1 MPNPARNLSRIL
13 CVMLATQGVV
23 TAAPAT
29 QPAQLPVKSVTLYT
43 SGVGF
48 FQHAGDVTGDGGV
61 TLTFK
66 TGQINDVIKS
76 LVVTS
81 DGGEI
86 RGVQYPSQDPLE
98 KTLKTFQID
107 LTQDPSLA
115 ELFKQ
120 LRGAKVTVE
129 LSGDKREGT
138 VLGVEKRTVPG
149 TPTSP
154 AREAAVLTLFDGASV
169 SQVEL
174 DQVRSIKLDDPTL
187 QGELT
192 RALAAV
198 AAGRDEDKKPVTVLH
213 SGGANQHLRLGY
225 VVETPVWKTA
235 YRLLMKDP
243 SPADTTGDKK
253 GKPATQQSEDR
264 LQGWAVVENQT
275 DADWNDVR
283 LSLVSGRPISF
294 VMNLYEPLYLE
305 RPTVE
310 LNLFKGLRPQLY
322 QEGMQN
328 HAFAGNRA
336 DKSSSLARARGI
348 AGGGVAPAAAA
359 PMEARYG
366 LAADEPGV
374 TANMN
379 FFADGAMKS
388 PAITAKLGTL
398 FQYTIEHVSLPRRQ
412 SSLVPIV
419 TDAVGVEAV
428 SIYNETVLPRNP
440 LTGAMVTNTTGKLLP
455 QGPVT
460 VYNSG
465 GYAGDAQIEDLPA
478 GEKRLLSFGVDLQT
492 LVDVKA
498 DSVGK
503 IVGAKIVK
511 GVLLVSVRQ
520 SQAKTYAVQNKA
532 ERDATVIVEHPL
544 YQGWDLVETSEP
556 MEKTDQR
563 YRFKLA
569 VAKGKTETLKVTQQQ
584 VQEQRIE
591 IIHDD
596 VTALM
601 MRSQQME
608 LPQKVRDALAKVIE
622 KRQALAELD
631 RQSQEKAAAATAI
644 GTEQQRLR
652 ENMKVVDKNG
662 PYYTRLLNK
671 LNEQESRIETLQKDK
686 DDLDAKAKSAREE
699 LEKSLDGLNVE

>member
-1 MPNPARNLSRIL
+1 MPNPDRSIPRML
-13 CVMLATQGVV
+13 CLMLATAGVV

-48 FQHAGDVTGDGGV
+48 FQHAGDVNGDGGV

-76 LVVTS
+76 LVVTN
-81 DGGEI
+81 DNGEI

-107 LTQDPSLA
+107 LTEDPSLA
-115 ELFKQ
+115 QLFKQ

-129 LSGDKREGT
+129 LLGEKREGT

-149 TPTSP
+149 TPTSQP
-154 AREAAVLTLFDGASV
+154 RESAVLTLFDGASV

-174 DQVRSIKLDDPTL
+174 EQVRSVKLDDPTL

-192 RALAAV
+192 KALAAV

-235 YRLLMKDP
+235 YRLLMKDS
-243 SPADTTGDKK
+243 SPADKSKPTTQPG
-253 GKPATQQSEDR
+253 EDR

-310 LNLFKGLRPQLY
+310 LNLFKGLRPQVY
-322 QEGMQN
+322 QEGMQAPN
-328 HAFAGNRA
+328 FQLNGAV
-336 DKSSSLARARGI
+336 
-348 AGGGVAPAAAA
+348 GGGGAVAAMSKASTARRMNQRMQLEAPAPAAA
-359 PMEARYG
+359 EV
-366 LAADEPGV
+366 AADARFDASYFASNAV
-374 TANMN
+374 T
-379 FFADGAMKS
+379 S

-398 FQYTIEHVSLPRRQ
+398 FQYTIDHVSLPRRQ

-428 SIYNETVLPRNP
+428 SIYNEAVLPRNP
-440 LTGAMVTNTTGKLLP
+440 VTGAMVTNTTGKLLP

-460 VYNSG
+460 VFNGG

-498 DSVGK
+498 ESVGR
-503 IVGAKIVK
+503 IVGGKIVK

-520 SQAKTYAVQNKA
+520 SQAKTYAVQNKGD
-532 ERDATVIVEHPL
+532 RDNAVIVEHPL
-544 YQGWDLVETSEP
+544 YDGWNLVETPEP
-556 MEKTDQR
+556 MEKTDRR

-584 VQEQRIE
+584 VQEQRVE
-591 IIHDD
+591 ILNDD
-596 VTALM
+596 VNALV
-601 MRSQQME
+601 MRSQQTE
-608 LPQKVRDALAKVIE
+608 LPQKVREALAKVIE

-631 RQSQEKAAAATAI
+631 RQSQEKAAAAKSI
-644 GTEQQRLR
+644 GDEQQRLR

-671 LNEQESRIETLQKDK
+671 LNEQESCIETLQKDK
-686 DDLDAKAKSAREE
+686 DDLDAKAKTAREE
-699 LEKSLDGLNVE
+699 LEKSLDGLNVD

>member
-13 CVMLATQGVV
+13 CLMLATQGVV
-23 TAAPAT
+23 GAAPAT
-29 QPAQLPVKSVTLYT
+29 QPSQLPVKSVTLYT

-48 FQHAGDVTGDGGV
+48 FQHSGDVSGDGGV

-76 LVVTS
+76 LVVTN
-81 DGGEI
+81 DGGDI

-107 LTQDPSLA
+107 LTKDPSLA

-149 TPTSP
+149 TPNTP
-154 AREAAVLTLFDGASV
+154 ARETAVLTLFDGASV

-187 QGELT
+187 QAELT
-192 RALAAV
+192 KALAAV

-213 SGGANQHLRLGY
+213 SGGANQKLRLGY

-235 YRLLMKDP
+235 YRLLMKEP
-243 SPADTTGDKK
+243 SSADKSK
-253 GKPATQQSEDR
+253 GAAAQPGEDR

-310 LNLFKGLRPQLY
+310 LNLFKGLKPQVY
-322 QEGMQN
+322 QDGVD
-328 HAFAGNRA
+328 NRA
-336 DKSSSLARARGI
+336 FRAAKASSPQRMQRGI
-348 AGGGVAPAAAA
+348 GGAGGAAGEMAPASAA
-359 PMEARYG
+359 PMAMG
-366 LAADEPGV
+366 GALSAD
-374 TANMN
+374 
-379 FFADGAMKS
+379 ADGDGIKDFGLSSMRS

-428 SIYNETVLPRNP
+428 SIFNETVLPRNP

-460 VYNSG
+460 VFSGG
-465 GYAGDAQIEDLPA
+465 GYAGDAQIEDMPA

-498 DSVGK
+498 DSIGR
-503 IVGAKIVK
+503 IIGGKIVK

-520 SQAKTYAVQNKA
+520 SQSKTYAVQNKA

-544 YQGWDLVETSEP
+544 YQGWELVDTAEP

-563 YRFKLA
+563 YRFRLP
-569 VAKGKTETLKVTQQQ
+569 VTKGKTETLKVTQQQ

-591 IIHDD
+591 IINDD
-596 VTALM
+596 VNALIF
-601 MRSQQME
+601 RSQQTE
-608 LPQKVRDALAKVIE
+608 LPQKIRDALVKVIDQ
-622 KRQALAELD
+622 RQALATLEQQA
-631 RQSQEKAAAATAI
+631 REKAEQAKAI
-644 GTEQQRLR
+644 GDEQQRLR

-671 LNEQESRIETLQKDK
+671 LNEQESRIETLQKEK
-686 DDLDAKAKSAREE
+686 DELDAKTKAAREA
-699 LEKSLDGLNVE
+699 LEKSLDALNID